1 MQAAESIDSA
11 ACSNIRLHMAHP
23 PFKSSNNPQTPA
35 DIARAALHKLTQS
48 LLPPTPEN
56 YAKAYYEISGTTP
69 PMDNGSSKRCDSM
82 LEIIRQILVN
92 VSEKT
97 GGLALDLETGNQDI
111 KQSLQD
117 LLSTE
122 EKTRIQQL
130 LNSIIAATGAIHNRV
145 EETHEDIIASRLTM
159 EHIQAEM
166 HETRQWLQ
174 EDTLTGA
181 QNRRGMDMTLA
192 REIARAKRY
201 KTALSMAMLDID
213 HFKRINDK
221 YGHDAGD
228 AMLVHLSTVIKS
240 VLREADVLVR
250 YGGEEF
256 LVILPDSDIRGANY
270 VLDRL
275 KQVIQKSPMI
285 YEGKKIEATFSGGIA
300 QLKSDENGHALII
313 RADKALYDAKQ
324 AGRNCVKVAE

>member
-1 MQAAESIDSA
+1 
-11 ACSNIRLHMAHP
+11 MARSSS
-23 PFKSSNNPQTPA
+23 KSSSKPQSPA
-35 DIARAALHKLTQS
+35 DIARVALHKLTEEA
-48 LLPPTPEN
+48 LPPTPEN
-56 YAKAYYEISGTTP
+56 YAKVYYEISGNQP
-69 PMDNGSSKRCDSM
+69 PQDKGSSDRCLGL
-82 LEIIRQILVN
+82 LEMIREILVSM
-92 VSEKT
+92 SEKT
-97 GGLALDLETGNQDI
+97 GGLAIDLQTGNQGI
-111 KQSLQD
+111 KQSLED
-117 LLSTE
+117 LSATE

-130 LNSIIAATGAIHNRV
+130 LHSVITATSALHNRV
-145 EETHEDIIASRLTM
+145 EDTHEDIIASRLTM
-159 EHIQAEM
+159 EHIKEEM
-166 HETRQWLQ
+166 QETRQWLQ

-181 QNRRGMDMTLA
+181 QNRRGMDMTLS

-201 KTALSMAMLDID
+201 KTSLSVAMIDVD

-256 LVILPDSDIRGANY
+256 LVVLPDSDIRGANY
-270 VLDRL
+270 VVDRL

-300 QLKSDENGHALII
+300 QLKTDENGHALII
-313 RADKALYDAKQ
+313 RADKSLYEAKQ
-324 AGRNCVKVAE
+324 AGRNCIKIAD